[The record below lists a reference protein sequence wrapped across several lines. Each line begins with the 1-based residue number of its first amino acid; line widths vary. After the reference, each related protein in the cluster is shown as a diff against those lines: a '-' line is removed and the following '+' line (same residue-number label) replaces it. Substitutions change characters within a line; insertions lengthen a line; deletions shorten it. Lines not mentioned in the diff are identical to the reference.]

1 MAYSSLEACL
11 LDLEKHGHLVRIKEE
26 VDPHLEMAAIH
37 MRVYDAGG
45 PALLFENVKGSR
57 FRAAS
62 NLFGSV
68 DRSKF
73 MFRDTFA
80 LVQQLIDLKGDPMRA
95 LKKPWQYIN
104 TGLAAAK
111 ALPLKNPI
119 SKPAMYEQIKISDLP
134 LIQHWPMDG
143 GAFVTLPQ
151 VYTEDID
158 QPGIMKSNLGMY
170 RIQLSGNE
178 YKMDKE
184 IGLHYQLHRG
194 IGVHQTKANKKGQPL
209 KVSCFV
215 GGPPSHTLSA
225 VMPLP
230 EGMSEMTFA
239 GVLGGRRFRYA
250 YDDHGQCVSTDADFV
265 ITGLVYPEENKPEG
279 PFGDHLGYYSL
290 THPFPLMRVQRVY
303 ARKNAIWPFT
313 VVGRPPQEDTSFGA
327 LIHELT
333 GAAIPQEIPGV
344 KEVHAVDAAGVH
356 PLLLAIGSERY
367 TPYLPTQ
374 QPAELLTIA
383 NHILGTG
390 QLSLAK
396 FLFIT
401 ADPTNQLTT
410 HHVDKFMEYL
420 LERIDLTRDLHFHTQ
435 TTIDT
440 LDYSGT
446 GLNSG
451 SKVVLAAF
459 GEKKRELCREVP
471 SVLQSLKH
479 FENPSVCM
487 PGVIALQTAAFTD
500 YASAKSEMDMLNE
513 QLKNQ
518 LKELEG
524 VAILVIADDASFVS
538 ATMNNYL
545 WVTYTRCNP
554 SHDMYGIE
562 SFQENKHWG
571 CKGPLVID
579 ARIKK
584 HHAPP
589 VEKDPAVEK
598 KIDRLFNKGGSLYG
612 VLD

>member
-37 MRVYDAGG
+37 MRVYEAGG

-73 MFRDTFA
+73 MFRDTFQ

-119 SKPAMYEQIKISDLP
+119 SKPVMYEQIKISDLP

-178 YKMDKE
+178 YKMDEE

-250 YDDHGQCVSTDADFV
+250 YDDQGQCVSTDADFV

-410 HHVDKFMEYL
+410 HHVEEFMEYL

-487 PGVIALQTAAFTD
+487 PGVIALQTTAFTD
-500 YASAKSEMDMLNE
+500 YTSAKSEMDMLNE

-589 VEKDPAVEK
+589 VEKDLAVEK
-598 KIDRLFNKGGSLYG
+598 KIDRLFDKGGSLYG